1 MSEEILLTLVKI
13 EENSLSMKEPD
24 ENMGDDL

>member
-13 EENSLSMKEPD
+13 EENSLSMKESD